1 MTAKSS
7 RKTNLMKQSVKS
19 FNNKRVLDLS
29 ILSKKEIALF
39 RNSPKQYVCVEMLQD
54 GYHRAFSEVFSLLRS
69 DRDQRSEE
77 LPGSSRLQTP
87 PLEEQREKL
96 ETLRLHLSRAEK
108 AEREGSWTA
117 VCEERL
123 HLGRYFAHH
132 EDFWLSFHF
141 YHSCADREF
150 GGRSKPATEARLHLA
165 DLYQQKGDLEEARQ
179 QAEMGLKQAE
189 EGGWVDLD
197 GRPLRLKACTEL
209 GKIYSLQ
216 GEVFLAAKDYDKAKK
231 LFHQGSKM
239 ATEGEDKSVEGEA
252 VFRQGLSLH
261 SSEDHHAARKV
272 FSTCIEIFSELQDVK
287 GLVKTYKAIAKSLES
302 EGNMEETLQVLEK
315 SVDICRSSDQQG
327 KLADICLYLGSIYR
341 DLGQPLEACKYLLQ
355 GYKAA
360 CSAGDVTLLQK
371 AQVKL
376 GRTCALSLIRKYSSD
391 MESSSLTSV
400 KRLVAW
406 KETRG
411 HQDFCSDVAD
421 LNLAAFMGQTVSSC
435 LLEEGEGKSQH

>member
-7 RKTNLMKQSVKS
+7 RKTNFRMKQSVKS

-287 GLVKTYKAIAKSLES
+287 GLVKTYKAIAKSLERKFRRKTS
-302 EGNMEETLQVLEK
+302 TFVLLMHPSASVLSWRQRRKHGGDSPGVGEVSGYLPKQRPAGQAGRHLSVSGQHLPRPGSASGSVQIPPTGLQ
-315 SVDICRSSDQQG
+315 S
-327 KLADICLYLGSIYR
+327 
-341 DLGQPLEACKYLLQ
+341 
-355 GYKAA
+355 
-360 CSAGDVTLLQK
+360 
-371 AQVKL
+371 
-376 GRTCALSLIRKYSSD
+376 
-391 MESSSLTSV
+391 
-400 KRLVAW
+400 RL
-406 KETRG
+406 
-411 HQDFCSDVAD
+411 
-421 LNLAAFMGQTVSSC
+421 
-435 LLEEGEGKSQH
+435 